1 MKQDEEAHNLNG
13 LGKDANSEPVAN
25 TKPLDG
31 ASDTTVDTV
40 LVLGPAGPSTN
51 TTVGA

>member
-1 MKQDEEAHNLNG
+1 MKRATMQRTTRHTPSVEAG
-13 LGKDANSEPVAN
+13 TAAA
-25 TKPLDG
+25 DG